1 MCWRFEF
8 AVVNYVY
15 LCRVSSAQCL
25 CGVHGKCEDYA
36 ECSVEVCAAACSV
49 CAGGVWRLDDRQRQ
63 AAAHPPLPYLLAQ
76 LLVLHILSSG
86 FQHFLPQS

>member
-1 MCWRFEF
+1 MHSVC
-8 AVVNYVY
+8 AV
-15 LCRVSSAQCL
+15 CMESIQ
-25 CGVHGKCEDYA
+25 CEDYA
-36 ECSVEVCAAACSV
+36 ECSVEVCAAAACSVCAVCAAACSV